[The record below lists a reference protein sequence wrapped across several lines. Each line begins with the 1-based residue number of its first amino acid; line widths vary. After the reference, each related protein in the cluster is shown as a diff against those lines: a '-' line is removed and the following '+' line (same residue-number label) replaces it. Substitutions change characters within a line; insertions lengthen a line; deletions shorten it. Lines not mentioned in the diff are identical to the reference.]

1 MSDVAATADREAS
14 LEAVRQSLGTR
25 LRSGG
30 GRMRSR
36 KAREAWLG
44 FFFVLPAL
52 TVFAVFIFYPF
63 VRNFWL
69 GFHKSNPFTG
79 ASRWVGWS
87 QWVDK
92 LQLDSVPSSIA
103 AAIPW
108 AVGFTAIALGIRVWR
123 RRHAATRFARS
134 DVRFAVTTGLTLL
147 ALVSLWEYSYQWNDP
162 KDFTHALHVTFLL
175 TLYAMPAAILGG
187 LLLAVLLHERLRGVP
202 IFRLSYSIP
211 IVAGPGVAGVMFV
224 KFFNPEVGLL
234 PWLLDK
240 HDGLVH
246 LMDLS
251 QSPLENPKLALPAVA
266 LVMVWMNIG
275 LAFIIMSAGLQGVPD
290 HLYEAAKVDGAG
302 AWSRFWRVTVPMMS
316 PTLFFATVMGTIIVM
331 VQSFGVIEVLTQG
344 GPHPYE
350 TTTTV
355 PVLIVHLVN
364 SSNPN
369 LNLAGIYSVGL
380 FLVTMGLTLFQVR
393 VLERWVTY
401 ER

>member
-1 MSDVAATADREAS
+1 MSDVVAPVDRDAALD
-14 LEAVRQSLGTR
+14 AVRHSLGTR
-25 LRSGG
+25 LRSSG

-52 TVFAVFIFYPF
+52 LFFAVFIFYPF
-63 VRNFWL
+63 GRNFWL

-87 QWVDK
+87 QWTDK
-92 LQLDSVPSSIA
+92 LQLGSIPHSVLGA
-103 AAIPW
+103 LPW
-108 AVGFTAIALGIRVWR
+108 ALGITAVLVGVRLWR
-123 RRHAATRFARS
+123 DRQGTARS
-134 DVRFAVTTGLTLL
+134 RGAHVRFGVSSSLVLL
-147 ALVSLWEYSYQWNDP
+147 ALLTLWVYSNQWTDP
-162 KDFTHALHVTFLL
+162 KDFTHALHVTFVL
-175 TLYAMPAAILGG
+175 TLLATPAAILSG
-187 LLLAVLLHERLRGVP
+187 LVLAVLLHERLRGVP
-202 IFRLSYSIP
+202 LFRLAYSVP
-211 IVAGPGVAGVMFV
+211 IVAGPGVAGVMFL
-224 KFFNPEVGLL
+224 KFLNPQVGLL

-240 HDGLVH
+240 HDGVIK

-251 QSPLENPKLALPAVA
+251 QSPLENPKLALGAVA
-266 LVMVWMNIG
+266 LVMVWMNLG
-275 LAFIIMSAGLQGVPD
+275 LAFIIMSAGLQSVPD
-290 HLYEAAKVDGAG
+290 HLYEAAEVDGATPW
-302 AWSRFWRVTVPMMS
+302 ARFWKVTVPMMS

-355 PVLIVHLVN
+355 PVLIVHLVS

-369 LNLAGIYSVGL
+369 LNLAGVYSVGL
-380 FLVTMGLTLFQVR
+380 FIVTLALTLFQVR